1 MEHPLFHFNER
12 SGELDDVYGIV
23 GRALFM
29 ATRFERNCRELGT
42 LVKLKASAHLMVDD
56 QTLGELCHR
65 MQGKVVFKHVKDF
78 ANDIESPLELVQ
90 LLHKAKNSRN
100 YIAHDLA
107 QNFEQIEGVAPA
119 EAQRIITDDI
129 EPHIRNLAVGDCLV
143 LYAVCQVRGDDI
155 PSGQELEGYVN
166 AVVKWVCGCR
176 GEL

>member
-12 SGELDDVYGIV
+12 CGELDDVYGIV

-29 ATRFERNCRELGT
+29 ATRFERNCRELGN
-42 LVKLKASAHLMVDD
+42 LVKLKGSAHLMADE

-65 MQGKVVFKHVKDF
+65 MQGKIVFKHVKDF
-78 ANDIESPLELVQ
+78 ANGVESPMELVQ
-90 LLHKAKNSRN
+90 LLYKAKHSRN
-100 YIAHDLA
+100 YIAHELA
-107 QNFEQIEGVAPA
+107 RDFEQIDGVAPA
-119 EAQRIITDDI
+119 KANRIITDDI

-143 LYAVCQVRGDDI
+143 LYAACQVRGDDI
-155 PSGQELEGYVN
+155 PSGQELEGYAD